1 MFHLPSWGEEIA
13 RGRRIRRAV
22 PDSRSYSSPLL
33 LSPSL
38 GCYHPKLIAD
48 SRNRPLLPH
57 SGRRRLKSTVI
68 GRFRVVMGWK
78 QPQSAIVYR
87 SWFRSPPLL
96 LLEGPPE
103 FSHVTITAMDLFAD
117 LRDEQQFF
125 IDHPGA
131 APIST
136 AQVNLLT
143 C

>member
-13 RGRRIRRAV
+13 RGRRIMRAV

-78 QPQSAIVYR
+78 QPQSAVLPGIGRLYIVLG
-87 SWFRSPPLL
+87 FGLL
-96 LLEGPPE
+96 L
-103 FSHVTITAMDLFAD
+103 FCFWKDL
-117 LRDEQQFF
+117 LRFGTHGIRLRREEL
-125 IDHPGA
+125 A
-131 APIST
+131 APVEFLPFLFS
-136 AQVNLLT
+136 LLLSFRLE
-143 C
+143 

>member
-13 RGRRIRRAV
+13 RGRQIRRAV

-78 QPQSAIVYR
+78 QPQSAVLPGIGRYDSKSLTLLSTIWYD
-87 SWFRSPPLL
+87 SW
-96 LLEGPPE
+96 
-103 FSHVTITAMDLFAD
+103 
-117 LRDEQQFF
+117 
-125 IDHPGA
+125 
-131 APIST
+131 
-136 AQVNLLT
+136 LT
-143 C
+143 CRYDCISFLVSVSSSFASGRTS